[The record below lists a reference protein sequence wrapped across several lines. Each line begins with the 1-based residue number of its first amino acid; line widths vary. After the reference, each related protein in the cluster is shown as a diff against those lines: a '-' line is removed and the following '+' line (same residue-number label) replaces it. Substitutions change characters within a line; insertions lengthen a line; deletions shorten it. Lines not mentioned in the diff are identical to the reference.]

1 MTPKEAEKK
10 IVQLRKEIRH
20 YDYLY
25 YVKDVPE
32 ISDYEYDRIYH
43 ELETLEQEF
52 PELIT
57 PHSPTQRV
65 GGEAQK
71 KFDPYQHQSPMLS
84 MDNTYSE
91 DELREFER
99 RNRRILPDADFS
111 YVVELKI
118 DGVSVSVIYD
128 EEVLSVGSTR
138 GDGRTGDNVTSNIKT
153 VHSIPLRLNAD
164 EFPPRLEVRG
174 EVYIDKRDFAEINRK
189 QEEEGKEF
197 YANPRN
203 LAAGSLK
210 QLDPKISAAR
220 RLRCWIYASPDPQ
233 TLGCKYH
240 SRLLNRLE
248 ELGFPVEPHHEKCST
263 IDDVI
268 RYCRLWQEKKNQLD
282 YMVDGMVVKVDS
294 FALQEQ
300 LGATSKS
307 HRWQIAYKFPAEQ
320 EETKLGDIIVQ
331 VGRLGKLTPV
341 AILEPVWI
349 SGSEVSRASLH
360 NQDEID
366 RKDIRIGDKVLVE
379 KAGEIIPQVIH
390 PIKGKRTGKEKKFRM
405 PEECPSC
412 GGPVVHPEGEVA
424 YRCENISCPDQVR
437 ERLKHFASRTA
448 MYIRGLGPKVIEQL
462 IEKNLVK
469 SPADLYRLK
478 REDLLG
484 LERMAEKSAHNL
496 LGAIARSKES
506 SLERLI
512 YALGI
517 RHVGRTSA
525 RILVERYPALEEIE
539 KASPLQLEEIPEI
552 GPVMAESVHSFFA
565 NQDNLRVI
573 KQLKEAGVGTLRR
586 EVERGEAPGR
596 LTGKTFVLTGTLDN
610 YSRAEAEEMIWAEG
624 GKAASSV
631 SRKTDFV
638 VVGENPGSKAE
649 KAKQLGVKVISE
661 KEFIQLLQDNR

>member
-1 MTPKEAEKK
+1 MNRKEAEVK
-10 IVQLRKEIRH
+10 ISKLRKEIRH
-20 YDYLY
+20 HDYIY
-25 YVKDVPE
+25 YVKDAPE

-43 ELETLEQEF
+43 ELEALEREF

-71 KFDPYQHQSPMLS
+71 KFEPYQHRSPMLS

-99 RNRRILPDADFS
+99 RNHRILPDADFS

-118 DGVSVSVIYD
+118 DGVSVAVIYD
-128 EEVLSVGSTR
+128 EGVLSVGSTR

-153 VHSIPLRLNAD
+153 IHSIPLRLPAD
-164 EFPPRLEVRG
+164 ESPPRLEVRG
-174 EVYIDKRDFAEINRK
+174 EVYIDKRDFAEINRR

-233 TLGCKYH
+233 ILGCKYH
-240 SRLLNRLE
+240 SQILNRLE

-263 IDDVI
+263 IEDVI

-294 FALQEQ
+294 YALQER
-300 LGATSKS
+300 LGSTSKS
-307 HRWQIAYKFPAEQ
+307 PRWQIAYKFPAEQ
-320 EETKLGDIIVQ
+320 EETKLEDIVVQ

-341 AILEPVWI
+341 AVLAPVRL
-349 SGSEVSRASLH
+349 SGTEVSRASLH

-390 PIKGKRTGKEKKFRM
+390 PIKDKRTGKEKKFRM
-405 PEECPSC
+405 PDKCPSC

-478 REDLLG
+478 REDIIG

-496 LGAIARSKES
+496 LEAIYKSRES
-506 SLERLI
+506 SLERLV

-517 RHVGRTSA
+517 RHVGRSSA
-525 RILVERYPALEEIE
+525 RTLVEEYPDLEKLE
-539 KASPLQLEEIPEI
+539 KASPRQLEEIPEI
-552 GPVMAESVHSFFA
+552 GPVMAQSVHSFFA
-565 NQDNLRVI
+565 NQDNLKVI
-573 KQLKEAGVGTLRR
+573 RELQEAGVGIPQGKAKKR
-586 EVERGEAPGR
+586 EDPGR
-596 LTGKTFVLTGTLDN
+596 LQGKTFVLTGTLDN
-610 YSRAEAEEMIWAEG
+610 YSRADAEEMIRAEG
-624 GKAASSV
+624 GRAASSV
-631 SRKTDFV
+631 SKKTDFV
-638 VVGENPGSKAE
+638 VVGENPGSKAD
-649 KAKQLGVKVISE
+649 KAKGVGVKVISE
-661 KEFIQLLQDNR
+661 KEFVDMLKAE